1 MTSNTTTSR
10 AFTPRRFAWRGRVPV
25 RAVFFARDV
34 DDGPARALTLWRSG
48 ARLRSLDGGLLLV
61 LPVDVHIDAR
71 SAPGEVFVDVDG
83 VLSSCPLRPLE
94 REQLARGDVVRARGG
109 RAVVV
114 ASSALADVPA
124 GALVDVSLFRVAE
137 VTSLGVPPPVVIAV
151 EEAAPVVNARV
162 RLLRDDAPNPE
173 RDSVARALRGEPS
186 PADVADAEQSALR
199 RAQQRAAQGMPAQG
213 AGESVLRAVV
223 KALEATGLMDKL
235 KAAQRK
241 YVEETLDLLK
251 HGSIEDALK
260 RAVPLAR
267 PGTPTAPRPSI
278 ALPSSR
284 TGLNINMGPR
294 TPSSSSITVEDDLFA
309 RMRASY
315 RDAAKK
321 LAADKRYRE
330 AAFVYIELLG
340 EPREGIAVLEQS
352 GDRELLRLAA
362 EVALANDVGHA
373 VAVRLFMRARDVDR
387 AVALARRHRAFAT
400 AVVELERSSDRDSA
414 ALLRSEWAA
423 HLARTGQYAAAV
435 EVVWPGVASSSTTD
449 PPLGLLADL
458 ERLLDVGIQ
467 AGGVDLP
474 TLVARRMT
482 LDARRAQGARA
493 TKGAVREPR
502 DLERFSA
509 LVDDDAPGAAVARA
523 QLAYALG
530 DASAS
535 LRSTTSSLF
544 RAICADAAAGSE
556 LNLKVLG
563 ERLAD
568 AALRADLP
576 TQPPRPLRRAPAE
589 VLVLTGAPGA
599 GDVVDAALLPDGR
612 LLVALGEAGA
622 AVITRKGGVASRS
635 SEPCQRIVVHDAGSR
650 ALLVAQ
656 RGDVMR
662 IARYDTARGASSHW
676 LDVRAHAIAD
686 STDGDLVF
694 LARNDEVIAIDALA
708 DVVRVLWQTRLPAPA
723 LNVARDVTTL
733 AVTWIAADARVA
745 TFDGRSLARRDEW
758 PLPPMQGYAGDD
770 IAALNSAGDVVRV
783 DWPQQAQVTPPGPFQ
798 LLTPPGSNPTSVLT
812 LGRDLAAI
820 AFEGDEENGVVA
832 HARGSDRLVMI
843 VDGGAPKALRAHEHV
858 LVIIDDRGRAFVV
871 DTRRGTVLQRL
882 TLP

>member
-1 MTSNTTTSR
+1 MTTPR
-10 AFTPRRFAWRGRVPV
+10 AAFAPRRFAWRGRVPA
-25 RAVFFARDV
+25 RALFFARELG
-34 DDGPARALTLWRSG
+34 DGPARALAVWRPG
-48 ARLRSLDGGLLLV
+48 ARLRSLEGGLLV
-61 LPVDVHIDAR
+61 FLPVDVHFDAR
-71 SAPGEVFVDVDG
+71 SAPGELLVDVDG
-83 VLSSCPLRPLE
+83 VFSSFPLRPSE
-94 REQLARGDVVRARGG
+94 REQLAPGDVTRARGG

-114 ASSALADVPA
+114 ASSTLAEVPA
-124 GALVDVSLFRVAE
+124 GALVDVSALRVAE

-151 EEAAPVVNARV
+151 EDAPPVVNARV
-162 RLLRDDAPNPE
+162 RLLRDEAPNPQ

-186 PADVADAEQSALR
+186 PADVADAEQNALR
-199 RAQQRAAQGMPAQG
+199 RAQQRAAQGVPAET
-213 AGESVLRAVV
+213 AGESVLRALV

-251 HGSIEDALK
+251 NGSVEDALK

-267 PGTPTAPRPSI
+267 PGAPTAPRPSI
-278 ALPSSR
+278 ALPTSR

-294 TPSSSSITVEDDLFA
+294 TPSSSGITVEDDLFV

-315 RDAAKK
+315 RDIAKK
-321 LAADKRYRE
+321 LAAEKRWRE

-362 EVALANDVGHA
+362 EVALANDVGYA

-400 AVVELERSSDRDSA
+400 AVVELERTNDRESA
-414 ALLRSEWAA
+414 TLLRNEWAA
-423 HLARTGQYAAAV
+423 HLARTGQYATAV
-435 EVVWPGVASSSTTD
+435 EVVWPGVASSSSSTTE
-449 PPLGLLADL
+449 PPLGALADL
-458 ERLLDVGIQ
+458 ERLLAAGIE

-474 TLVARRMT
+474 TLIARRMT
-482 LDARRAQGARA
+482 LDARRSHASSSIESKRA
-493 TKGAVREPR
+493 PR
-502 DLERFSA
+502 DLERFAA
-509 LVDDDAPGAAVARA
+509 LIDDDAPGAAAARA

-530 DASAS
+530 DAPAS
-535 LRSTTSSLF
+535 LRTTTSSLL
-544 RAICADAAAGSE
+544 RAICGDAASGSE

-589 VLVLTGAPGA
+589 VLVLTGPPGV

-622 AVITRKGGVASRS
+622 AVLTRKGGVASRS
-635 SEPCQRIVVHDAGSR
+635 AEPCERIVVHDAGSR

-656 RGDVMR
+656 RGDIMR
-662 IARYDTARGASSHW
+662 IARCDTARGTSAHW

-694 LARNDEVIAIDALA
+694 LARGDEVIAIDALA
-708 DVVRVLWQTRLPAPA
+708 DGVRVLWQTRLPAPA
-723 LNVARDVTTL
+723 ERIARDATTL
-733 AVTWIAADARVA
+733 AVNWVAADARVA

-758 PLPPMQGYAGDD
+758 ALPPMQGYAGHE
-770 IAALNSAGDVVRV
+770 IAALNSVGDVVRV

-798 LLTPPGSNPTSVLT
+798 LLTPPGSNPTHVVT
-812 LGRDLAAI
+812 LGRDLAAV

-858 LVIIDDRGRAFVV
+858 LVVIDDRGRAFVV

-882 TLP
+882 VVP